1 MGGSGKWIKSLVGI
15 KAASSSSADAA
26 PGKGRKWT
34 RLFRS
39 NSSSASRSSGGA
51 SPCETSSA
59 SSASALSSVVAAVAR
74 APPAD
79 FRVIRQ
85 EWAAVRVQAAFR
97 GFLARRALKALRGI
111 VRLQALVRG
120 RLVRRQ
126 LAVTLTRMQA
136 LLRVQERAME
146 RRARCSADAAGDSRS
161 QDALSDRSGRA
172 EHAREAEEQWCDRQ
186 GSVNE
191 VKSRMQMKH
200 EGAVKRQRAIAY
212 AHSQQRRSA
221 KYSGRPSSPASSL
234 RNHESYVEGWM
245 ATKPWESRHMDANL
259 GESHRLRNYEEM
271 NSEGSKFSDASSIK
285 IRRNDDTTRV
295 EAKPP
300 PVPSPSSSDYG
311 CDECFQSTSSL
322 TPESATNTLASEER
336 SDSGHG
342 VGEPSYMSLT
352 KSAKARLDGC
362 SGSRRGKFQIQRQ
375 RSGGM
380 PYYRRV
386 ALSSLDLESN
396 TGSDISAASR
406 SLNNMSLKGRS
417 MTRSLDKENENWF

>member
-1 MGGSGKWIKSLVGI
+1 MGGSGKWIKSLVGL
-15 KAASSSSADAA
+15 KAPPPSAAA
-26 PGKGRKWT
+26 AAGKGRKWT

-39 NSSSASRSSGGA
+39 NSSSASRSTGGD
-51 SPCETSSA
+51 TSSA
-59 SSASALSSVVAAVAR
+59 PSAGAFGSVVAAVAR

-97 GFLARRALKALRGI
+97 AFLARRALKALRGI

-126 LAVTLTRMQA
+126 LAVTLSRMQA

-146 RRARCSADAAGDSRS
+146 RRARCSADAGDAL
-161 QDALSDRSGRA
+161 DTLSDRNGRA
-172 EHAREAEEQWCDRQ
+172 DAAREAEEQWCDRQ

-212 AHSQQRRSA
+212 AHSQQLRSS

-245 ATKPWESRHMDANL
+245 ATKPWDSRHMEANL
-259 GESHRLRNYEEM
+259 GESHRLRNYEDI

-285 IRRNDDTTRV
+285 IRRYNDTARV

-300 PVPSPSSSDYG
+300 SVVSASSSDFA
-311 CDECFQSTSSL
+311 CDESSL
-322 TPESATNTLASEER
+322 SSSSVTPESVTNALASEAR

-342 VGEPSYMSLT
+342 VRGLSYMSLT

-362 SGSRRGKFQIQRQ
+362 GGSRRGQCQMQRQ

-386 ALSSLDLESN
+386 ALSSLYSESN
-396 TGSDISAASR
+396 AGSDISVMSR
-406 SLNNMSLKGRS
+406 RLNNMSLQGRS
-417 MTRSLDKENENWF
+417 MTRSLDKENEGWF

>member
-1 MGGSGKWIKSLVGI
+1 MGGSGKWIKSLVGL
-15 KAASSSSADAA
+15 KAPPSSATAA
-26 PGKGRKWT
+26 GPGKGRKWT

-39 NSSSASRSSGGA
+39 NSSRSSAGAGAGGA
-51 SPCETSSA
+51 SPRETSSA
-59 SSASALSSVVAAVAR
+59 SSAGAFNSVVAAVAR

-97 GFLARRALKALRGI
+97 AFLARRALKALRGI

-126 LAVTLTRMQA
+126 LAVTLSRMQA

-146 RRARCSADAAGDSRS
+146 RRARCSADAQSMDT
-161 QDALSDRSGRA
+161 LSDRNGRA
-172 EHAREAEEQWCDRQ
+172 DPAREAEEQWCDMQ

-212 AHSQQRRSA
+212 AHSQQLRSS

-245 ATKPWESRHMDANL
+245 ATKPWDSGHMDANL
-259 GESHRLRNYEEM
+259 GESHRLRNYEEI
-271 NSEGSKFSDASSIK
+271 NSEGSKFSDAGRIK
-285 IRRNDDTTRV
+285 IRRNNDSTWV

-300 PVPSPSSSDYG
+300 SVISASSSDFA
-311 CDECFQSTSSL
+311 CDESSL
-322 TPESATNTLASEER
+322 SASSVTPESVTNALPSEAR

-342 VGEPSYMSLT
+342 IGGPSYMSLT

-362 SGSRRGKFQIQRQ
+362 GGSRRGQFQMQRQ

-386 ALSSLDLESN
+386 PLSSLDSESN
-396 TGSDISAASR
+396 AGSDISLASR
-406 SLNNMSLKGRS
+406 RLNNMSLQGQS